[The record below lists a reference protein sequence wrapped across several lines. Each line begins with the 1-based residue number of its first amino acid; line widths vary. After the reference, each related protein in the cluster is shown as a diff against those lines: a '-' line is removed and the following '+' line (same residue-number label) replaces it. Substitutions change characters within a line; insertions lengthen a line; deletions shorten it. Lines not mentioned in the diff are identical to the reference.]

1 MHGSVPVSP
10 SRCDEAAGLA
20 ALHDAIGRLAFV
32 RDAAEASVR
41 RLALLEERCWAQT
54 EENAALKRSLQGTI
68 SDTIARVAEEDGASP
83 TAYAS
88 DAGRSSGTAPWSKR
102 LLRSKVLL
110 EREAR
115 AVRSVRR
122 ELHVAVAERAT
133 RSQAVAQRERL
144 SQIETHTLECMAK
157 RAAIQGEI
165 ETAEQT
171 KKVVAEETDDLLSM
185 NDQLG
190 QATAETARLG
200 ASLEQATAALSSANK
215 AAARKLEEKN
225 AVCLS
230 QHARITEL
238 AELTHSKQRR
248 VTELEL
254 GMQDA
259 AIKLAASERRVR
271 DADRAAAAGGTDGI
285 GRVLAEGRADTG
297 DLVIL
302 YRRRGDGMWAVANSP
317 SGTTLDADTFWGDSL
332 STITTD
338 DRVVVLAKVVMRNA
352 NGSILVEMFA
362 PAINVS

>member
-20 ALHDAIGRLAFV
+20 ALHDAIGRLGFV

-133 RSQAVAQRERL
+133 RSQAVAQRENR
-144 SQIETHTLECMAK
+144 
-157 RAAIQGEI
+157 
-165 ETAEQT
+165 
-171 KKVVAEETDDLLSM
+171 LLS
-185 NDQLG
+185 
-190 QATAETARLG
+190 ARRDLHRQR
-200 ASLEQATAALSSANK
+200 SAL
-215 AAARKLEEKN
+215 
-225 AVCLS
+225 V
-230 QHARITEL
+230 
-238 AELTHSKQRR
+238 
-248 VTELEL
+248 
-254 GMQDA
+254 
-259 AIKLAASERRVR
+259 ERRSARSLAMVAHGER
-271 DADRAAAAGGTDGI
+271 RQRALRIRAAAAQCRADCVEL
-285 GRVLAEGRADTG
+285 RAELREKELAVVEGRAQLRGQKESHDAALSAALAQDERKRALGSDAGALHSRIDSGASEAIARRHGLYVEFTRHG
-297 DLVIL
+297 VEAPGLHRDLTPR
-302 YRRRGDGMWAVANSP
+302 Y
-317 SGTTLDADTFWGDSL
+317 
-332 STITTD
+332 
-338 DRVVVLAKVVMRNA
+338 
-352 NGSILVEMFA
+352 
-362 PAINVS
+362 